1 MSSVYTGPEGELES
15 PEDIDSTE
23 VNHKETNSSQEE
35 TDETETDTTQPSKR
49 LLIFTTWLLLMLCRF
64 PKWSLDGTFKVN
76 YLSCS
81 FLT

>member
-23 VNHKETNSSQEE
+23 VNPKETNSSQEE
-35 TDETETDTTQPSKR
+35 RDETKTDTTQPSKR
-49 LLIFTTWLLLMLCRF
+49 LPIFTTWLLHMLCLF
-64 PKWSLDGTFKVN
+64 PKWSLGGTFKIR